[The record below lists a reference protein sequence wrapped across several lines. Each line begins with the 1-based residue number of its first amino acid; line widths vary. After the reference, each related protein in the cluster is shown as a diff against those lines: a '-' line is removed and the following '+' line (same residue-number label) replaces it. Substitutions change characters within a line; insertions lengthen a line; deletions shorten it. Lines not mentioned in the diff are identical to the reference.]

1 MGKPKKRKNK
11 KSLSSVKKK
20 NITRNKLNKQGVI
33 KKQKNK
39 EQKKEK
45 RREKRREE
53 TRHMQM
59 MQKKEEMSKEEE
71 LTGEDMMEM
80 MDEDDLNTLLKANES
95 KRIKDIEGVESQGRE
110 FKQYVLKTKDGKLV
124 KERLPIMTEEGWKE
138 RLVVPSAANQDSLG
152 VDLIL
157 NKYKRTH
164 IGKKTS
170 SKEDEDSG
178 IGEAELSEDEE
189 KSGDETPSGGVKS
202 VAQILAER
210 KRYLHEQKVKMAC
223 LALNVVQDSSKLVNL
238 KFLLNML
245 TSNDPKGDVTIYKYT
260 LQTILQ
266 VFHDLIPGYR
276 IQENALQN
284 SKMQKEKFISAKQE
298 KIFIEYYKNYLKSL
312 EDVLLSW
319 KQEPDNL
326 GLTAVSETVIYCL
339 GDLLVRHPAFNYN
352 VNIVQAL
359 VPYLTHK
366 HDKVRK
372 LALDSLGYAIRND
385 KHYFITLEIVR
396 YVYKLAHRLRFKVKE
411 DVFRV
416 LLCLRGSEMKNS
428 DEIIEQQRS
437 TTNAI
442 THKEKLIKK
451 LTEKFSQK
459 PSKKQ
464 RKEKKKMAK
473 LNKQMESIN
482 VAEMQNIQNTH
493 HSEIIEKVF
502 GLYINVLK
510 NRPYSKLMS
519 LVLEGLAK
527 FAHLVNM
534 EFFSDLLELMNKF
547 LEEGMLGKRES
558 IHCIQTVFTILSGQ
572 GEALNV
578 DPHRFYNQFF
588 RILIELNARE
598 REENIEAIL
607 DILEQMLVLRRRR
620 VSSPNVLSFIKRI
633 ATISLLLPH
642 HLAIPTLLKLKKL
655 FSLFPVSEA
664 LLESDQEGFPGVFLP
679 DIPDPE
685 HSNSGATAI
694 WELILAQRS
703 FQPYVALLANNILSS
718 VPIREVPAL
727 RSIIEKPTRRL
738 IEEFGPSKLKFNPDI
753 PKPSSHLKS
762 VKRKAPKQLFQKWRV
777 RLRRLEATRNM

>member
-1 MGKPKKRKNK
+1 
-11 KSLSSVKKK
+11 
-20 NITRNKLNKQGVI
+20 
-33 KKQKNK
+33 
-39 EQKKEK
+39 
-45 RREKRREE
+45 
-53 TRHMQM
+53 MQM
-59 MQKKEEMSKEEE
+59 MQKKEEMSREDE

-95 KRIKDIEGVESQGRE
+95 KRINDIEGVESQGRE

-124 KERLPIMTEEGWKE
+124 KECLPIMTEEGWKE
-138 RLVVPSAANQDSLG
+138 RLVVPSAGQSTFAPLV
-152 VDLIL
+152 VDYKINGYTLWVWILFLINTNEL
-157 NKYKRTH
+157 H
-164 IGKKTS
+164 IGKKTTN
-170 SKEDEDSG
+170 KEDEDSG
-178 IGEAELSEDEE
+178 IGDAEVSEDEE
-189 KSGDETPSGGVKS
+189 KSEDETPSGGVKS

-210 KRYLHEQKVKMAC
+210 KRYLHEQKIKMAC
-223 LALNVVQDSSKLVNL
+223 LALNVVQDSSKLMNL

-298 KIFIEYYKNYLKSL
+298 KMFIEYYKKYLKSL
-312 EDVLLSW
+312 EDVLLAW

-366 HDKVRK
+366 HDKVRR

-385 KHYFITLEIVR
+385 KHYFLTLEIVR
-396 YVYKLAHRLRFKVKE
+396 YVYKLAHRLRFKVRE

-428 DEIIEQQRS
+428 DQIIEQQRATS
-437 TTNAI
+437 NAI

-451 LTEKFSQK
+451 LTEKFSLK

-473 LNKQMESIN
+473 INKQMESIN

-493 HSEIIEKVF
+493 HSEIIEKLF

-572 GEALNV
+572 GEALNI
-578 DPHRFYNQFF
+578 DPHRFYNQFY

-598 REENIEAIL
+598 REENIVAIL
-607 DILEQMLVLRRRR
+607 DILEQMLVFEATA
-620 VSSPNVLSFIKRI
+620 SEFGQSF
-633 ATISLLLPH
+633 
-642 HLAIPTLLKLKKL
+642 
-655 FSLFPVSEA
+655 LFPVSEA

-685 HSNSGATAI
+685 HANSGASAI

-727 RSIIEKPTRRL
+727 RSIIEKPTKRL
-738 IEEFGPSKLKFNPDI
+738 IEEFGPSKFKFNPDI

-762 VKRKAPKQLFQKWRV
+762 VKRKAPKQLFQNGELDLEDLKLQEICDNVLSEVNIEDTEEPPRK
-777 RLRRLEATRNM
+777 RLKGIEEENLDYFANFQVNDDIKDEDTLSLQKDFTSALVGVE